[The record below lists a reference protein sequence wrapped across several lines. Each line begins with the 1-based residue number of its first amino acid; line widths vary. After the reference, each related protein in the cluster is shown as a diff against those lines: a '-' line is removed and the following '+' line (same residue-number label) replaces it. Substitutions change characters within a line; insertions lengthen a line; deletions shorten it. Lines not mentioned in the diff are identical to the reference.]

1 MSHKLYS
8 PTLAAKKT
16 ASADEMLIL
25 RAEEVKT
32 AWDSGAYEHV
42 HTFPDVDSVIRS
54 TDSISDGHIV
64 VNDRGSVF
72 VKMSPDF
79 ICIISA

>member
-8 PTLAAKKT
+8 PTLAKNTESLLLSVEEAK
-16 ASADEMLIL
+16 IQ
-25 RAEEVKT
+25 
-32 AWDSGAYEHV
+32 WDAGSYEYV

-54 TDSISDGHIV
+54 TDSISDYEIV

-72 VKMSPDF
+72 VKMFPDF
-79 ICIISA
+79 ICIASA